1 MRENEIEKILRE
13 ETKKLGGRAYKWVS
27 PGNAGVPDRI
37 VVFPGRPPIFVE
49 LKSDKG
55 TLTALQKAQIE
66 RLKALGQDARVVK
79 GLEGLAQFFEGL
91 GHAEA
96 ARRIRGK
103 RGAKGGGADGV

>member
-1 MRENEIEKILRE
+1 M
-13 ETKKLGGRAYKWVS
+13 
-27 PGNAGVPDRI
+27 
-37 VVFPGRPPIFVE
+37 VFPGRPPIFVE